1 MARDGAGT
9 PNGAAELLTVQ
20 EVAALCRVSTDS
32 VYRAIQ
38 RGDLEA
44 EEIFGC
50 LRIRRS
56 ALKQYRRERRRQVK
70 RRFAEQQADP
80 WARQG
85 STGSLRA
92 LMRGERRRA
101 A

>member
-1 MARDGAGT
+1 M
-9 PNGAAELLTVQ
+9 

-38 RGDLEA
+38 RGELEA

-50 LRIRRS
+50 LRVRWW
-56 ALKQYRRERRRQVK
+56 ALKQYRRARRRVLK
-70 RRFAEQQADP
+70 RRAVSGQAVT
-80 WARQG
+80 RVGQV
-85 STGSLRA
+85 SIGSLRA
-92 LMRGERRRA
+92 LMREDRRRA